1 MEIAY
6 FAFSEFGRNRRD
18 MSLGDS
24 IRHGAKWVF
33 IGNTGSQLINFA
45 LGLILARLLMPA
57 EFGMVATI
65 LIFTSLAGFVA
76 GGGMGQAIVRAKDA
90 GKRDF
95 DLLFTLQTL
104 IGLVIVA
111 FFFAIAPA
119 FGRWYDNPLY
129 ADLLRVAALSFLIR
143 PFFNVPSNMLHRD
156 MRFKAKTAVQL
167 SNLVVYNAVALSLA
181 WLGHGPWSL
190 ILAGL
195 VSALAGAVQF
205 AWYARWRPGWC
216 FDFGRAGELLRYG
229 LLASSNNIL
238 AYIRSQLP
246 AFLLSRSIGPAGVGL
261 FNKAESLAT
270 RPHGFITGS
279 VYEVLFR
286 ALAKEQGNLDKSR
299 YLFFR
304 SLSLAAV
311 YGLPFYAGFV
321 WVAEPLVV
329 TLFGARWAESAAPLV
344 ILSLA
349 APFRMVGNLS
359 GAVLAAR
366 NWLDKELVAQLLMI
380 VVAAGA
386 IMLGLPHGLTGV
398 AAGLVI
404 AHVYMSVHM
413 FWLARLSLKARW
425 ADLARAFTPA
435 ALLNAIL
442 MAALWLADALAPP
455 QLRAAGGLYVLFM
468 GGFGGVVYVLCF
480 LYLPIPSL
488 AAEAARWK
496 AKLKLTKAT
505 A

>member
-1 MEIAY
+1 
-6 FAFSEFGRNRRD
+6 

-33 IGNTGSQLINFA
+33 IGNTGSQVINFA

-76 GGGMGQAIVRAKDA
+76 GGGMGQAIVRAKNA

-95 DLLFTLQTL
+95 DLLFTLQML

-181 WLGHGPWSL
+181 WLGQGPWSL

-195 VSALAGAVQF
+195 FSALAGALQF

-216 FDFGRAGELLRYG
+216 FDFARAGELMRYG
-229 LLASSNNIL
+229 LLASSNNVVH
-238 AYIRSQLP
+238 YVRSQIP
-246 AFLLSRSIGPAGVGL
+246 TFILSRSLGPAGVGL
-261 FNKAESLAT
+261 FNKAESLAA

-286 ALAKEQGNLDKSR
+286 ALAKEEDNLDRSR

-304 SLSLAAV
+304 SLTLVAV
-311 YGLPFYAGFV
+311 YALPFYIGFL
-321 WVAEPLVV
+321 WLAEPLVV
-329 TLFGARWAESAAPLV
+329 TLFGERWREAAAPLV

-349 APFRMVGNLS
+349 APLMMIENLS

-366 NWLDKELVAQLLMI
+366 SWLNKELVAQTIM
-380 VVAAGA
+380 VAVAAAA
-386 IMLGLPHGLTGV
+386 IVAGLPYGMNGV
-398 AAGLVI
+398 AAGLAI
-404 AHVYMSVHM
+404 ALLYMSVHM
-413 FWLARLSLKARW
+413 FWLAKRALEARW
-425 ADLARAFTPA
+425 ADLARAFAPA
-435 ALLNAIL
+435 TLLNAIL
-442 MAALWLADALAPP
+442 LAALWLAEQTLPAALKGTDA
-455 QLRAAGGLYVLFM
+455 LYVLAM
-468 GGFGGVVYVLCF
+468 AGVGGSVYAACF
-480 LYLPIPSL
+480 LYLPIPAL
-488 AAEAARWK
+488 ATETSRWK
-496 AKLKLTKAT
+496 SKLKLSRA
-505 A
+505 AA